1 MQSMVFPPCYDLGL
15 HIQVKVH
22 IKIKKKKKKERHF
35 ILKGCLG
42 LMYIIAS

>member
-22 IKIKKKKKKERHF
+22 IKIKKKKKKKG
-35 ILKGCLG
+35 ILSSKVVWD
-42 LMYIIAS
+42 